1 MEKEKE
7 FIRTEETRRKMSES
21 QKKRYQKETQEQK
34 EKRINNIKSFYKR
47 ANALM
52 MAGIEKQMK
61 EAYRQ
66 NIIAEYER
74 LKNDGLI

>member
-52 MAGIEKQMK
+52 MAGIKKQME